1 MSAALAAPGLQKDL
15 CRTISTAPS
24 PGANQPQMMSI
35 LRSLSVLSM
44 LLLPALAQEDTR
56 TKYLLRSN
64 LRAGL
69 VTKQRMTQT
78 TIVRATRGGEES
90 VATSTMKT
98 FTTSKVRS
106 VDGADA
112 VCESTITRI
121 KSRLDKRGEQI
132 EYDSDTAGDGPHAQF
147 ALAGA
152 IGKTAT
158 MVVSDRGA
166 VKQVELPESL
176 REANG
181 VNFEA
186 IFAQVGQQMPEHPV
200 AIGDTWTVPQ
210 GIPAGPFGEI
220 QVEMSYTLVAV
231 NEESY
236 VLDHAVKMKSST
248 VDLPMKIKLAS
259 CEAKGVV
266 IIDRVLGSI
275 TSTSLKTD
283 MTFEGPIKMRITMH
297 HDLLVDLN
305 GKDIE
310 PDDSQPV
317 TNDRSD
323 EGSSTRRV
331 DALR

>member
-1 MSAALAAPGLQKDL
+1 
-15 CRTISTAPS
+15 
-24 PGANQPQMMSI
+24 MSI

>member
-1 MSAALAAPGLQKDL
+1 
-15 CRTISTAPS
+15 
-24 PGANQPQMMSI
+24 
-35 LRSLSVLSM
+35 M

>member
-1 MSAALAAPGLQKDL
+1 
-15 CRTISTAPS
+15 
-24 PGANQPQMMSI
+24 
-35 LRSLSVLSM
+35 M

-323 EGSSTRRV
+323 EGSSARRV

>member
-1 MSAALAAPGLQKDL
+1 M
-15 CRTISTAPS
+15 
-24 PGANQPQMMSI
+24 
-35 LRSLSVLSM
+35 
-44 LLLPALAQEDTR
+44 
-56 TKYLLRSN
+56 KYLLRSN

-69 VTKQRMTQT
+69 VTKQLMTQT
-78 TIVRATRGGEES
+78 TIVRASRGGEES
-90 VATSTMKT
+90 VATSTMHT

-121 KSRLDKRGEQI
+121 KSRLDDRGEQI
-132 EYDSDTAGDGPHAQF
+132 EYDSDTAGDGPHARF

-166 VKQVELPESL
+166 IKQVELPESL

-186 IFAQVGQQMPEHPV
+186 IFVNVGQQMPEHPV
-200 AIGDTWTVPQ
+200 AIGDTWTVAQ
-210 GIPAGPFGEI
+210 SIPAGPVGEI

-231 NEESY
+231 DEESY

-275 TSTSLKTD
+275 KSTSLKTD
-283 MTFEGPIKMRITMH
+283 MTFEGPIKMKVTMYQ
-297 HDLLVDLN
+297 DLLVDLN

-310 PDDSQPV
+310 LDDSQPAP
-317 TNDRSD
+317 NDRCD
-323 EGSSTRRV
+323 EGSSTQRV
-331 DALR
+331 DAVR